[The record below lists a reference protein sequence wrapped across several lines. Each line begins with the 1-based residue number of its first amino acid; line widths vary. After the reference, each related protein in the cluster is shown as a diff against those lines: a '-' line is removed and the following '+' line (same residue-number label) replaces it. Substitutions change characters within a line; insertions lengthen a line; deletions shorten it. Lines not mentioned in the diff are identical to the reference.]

1 MVIFP
6 NVSFLPLKIHLSFLW
21 RLLTLTVGS
30 LVLSGLY
37 NKNLFGS
44 ERQAISHPTVHAAVS
59 CIL

>member
-21 RLLTLTVGS
+21 ECLTLTIGS
-30 LVLSGLY
+30 LVLSELQ

-44 ERQAISHPTVHAAVS
+44 ERQAIFHPTVHAAVS
-59 CIL
+59 CTL